1 MKVVKQ
7 MLKSSSNKIY
17 TVLLFLCI
25 SLIIQITACK
35 PIEKKQETGVPKTK
49 EEFAKILRETLAPL
63 HPPPST
69 DTPVGLREEVRIQ
82 VLNNVFI
89 FMQNYAENPLA
100 QEACKEVAQEVAQWA
115 KTAKEQGRWVWA
127 LTCIDVFELL
137 GAKSYALQR
146 LRQQGEK
153 LIAQPKVFVRG
164 FLDDK
169 STGQTTIFVEVVNRV
184 TGEKK
189 LISARAG
196 DEFENLRVVEIIP
209 YKNVVRFEYIPIEG
223 MFFEVPGPKF

>member
-1 MKVVKQ
+1 MSKSISSKVY
-7 MLKSSSNKIY
+7 I
-17 TVLLFLCI
+17 FIIILCI

-35 PIEKKQETGVPKTK
+35 PIEKKQPTEVPKTK
-49 EEFAKILRETLAPL
+49 EDFVKNLREILAPL
-63 HPPPST
+63 HPPPSA
-69 DTPVGLREEVRIQ
+69 DTPTGLREEVRQQ
-82 VLNNVFI
+82 VLNNVFM
-89 FMQNYAENPLA
+89 FMQNNADNPVA
-100 QEACKEVAQEVAQWA
+100 QEACKEVAQEVSQWA
-115 KTAKEQGRWVWA
+115 KTAKEQQRWIWA
-127 LTCIDVFELL
+127 LACIDVFELL

-169 STGQTTIFVEVVNRV
+169 GTGQTTIFVEVVNRV

-189 LISARAG
+189 LISARVG
-196 DEFENLRVVEIIP
+196 DEFENLRVVEIIH
-209 YKNVVRFEYIPIEG
+209 YKNVVRFEYTPIEG

>member
-1 MKVVKQ
+1 MTRPI
-7 MLKSSSNKIY
+7 SNKVYI
-17 TVLLFLCI
+17 LLVFLCI
-25 SLIIQITACK
+25 SLILQITSCK
-35 PIEKKQETGVPKTK
+35 PIEKKQPTEVPQTK
-49 EEFAKILRETLAPL
+49 EDFVKILREMLAPL
-63 HPPPST
+63 HPPPSA
-69 DTPVGLREEVRIQ
+69 DTPIGLREDVRIQ
-82 VLNNVFI
+82 VLNNVFM
-89 FMQNYAENPLA
+89 FMQNNADNPAA
-100 QEACKEVAQEVAQWA
+100 QEACKEVAQEVSQWA
-115 KTAKEQGRWVWA
+115 KTAKEQERWVWA
-127 LTCIDVFELL
+127 LACIDVFELL

-153 LIAQPKVFVRG
+153 LIAQPKVFIRG

-169 STGQTTIFVEVVNRV
+169 ETGQTTIFVEVVNRV

-189 LISARAG
+189 LVSARVG